1 MVRQAHHQSFACR
14 RIDFKLKIGYYYI
27 SMTIE
32 WYGQSCFKI
41 SLSGA
46 QPTTILTEPFS
57 KETGLNP
64 PRFKPD
70 ILILSREVE
79 KEMAQEAQKEGMVLV
94 KDPGEYEIKGVEIN
108 GFAVPNGENALITVY
123 KLEIEGIKICYL
135 NGLKKAA
142 LPDDVIEAMSDADIL
157 LIPVGGKETIGPEE
171 AVELINDMEPK
182 IVIPMNYKIPGLKAN
197 IETVDKFLKAM
208 GHDKVEPA
216 ERLTVK
222 KKDFQEMKEKMEIKI
237 LKV

>member
-1 MVRQAHHQSFACR
+1 
-14 RIDFKLKIGYYYI
+14 
-27 SMTIE
+27 MTIE

-70 ILILSREVE
+70 ILIMSRQVE
-79 KEMAQEAQKEGMVLV
+79 KEMAAEARKEGVILV

-108 GFAVPNGENALITVY
+108 GFAVPNGENELTTVY
-123 KLEIEGIKICYL
+123 KMEIEGIKICYL
-135 NGLKKAA
+135 NGLKKAT
-142 LPDDVIEAMSDADIL
+142 LPNDVFEAMSDIDIL

-171 AVELINDMEPK
+171 AVELINDMEPR
-182 IVIPMNYKIPGLKAN
+182 IVIPTNYKIPGLKLS

-208 GHDKVEPA
+208 GHEKIEPS
-216 ERLTVK
+216 ERLTLK
-222 KKDFQEMKEKMEIKI
+222 KKELAETGKMEVKI